1 MGSLKNLVFIILW
14 LGAIGAGLAL
24 GFWQLDRLAWKK
36 DLLAAMDAAYA
47 VPDPQYLSLNDTVY
61 PFDKN
66 KFLRRVV
73 VGRVDTS
80 FPVFYVSPRQYKGQV
95 GAHAYVPMM
104 VQIGKEMHHF
114 YMLFGFVQNNIQTKS
129 LPIEKIK
136 FNVLIRAQNPSGMV
150 RTENT
155 DRAPAR
161 AFNEAEWGQRT
172 GHAQNPVLVREG
184 DVLSASDGHAIEM
197 SVIPVGDRPVLPN
210 DHFSYACF
218 WFCMAGILLTC
229 GIMVSI
235 RRLFF
240 VIAHNT

>member
-1 MGSLKNLVFIILW
+1 MGSVKNLVFILLW

-36 DLLAAMDAAYA
+36 DLLAAIDAAYA

-73 VGRVDTS
+73 VGHVDAS
-80 FPVFYVSPRQYKGQV
+80 APVFYVSPRQYKGQV

-104 VQIGKEMHHF
+104 VQVGKDLYHF
-114 YMLFGFVQNNIQTKS
+114 YVLFGFVQNNIQIKS
-129 LPIEKIK
+129 LPIENIK

-150 RTENT
+150 RAENM

-172 GHAQNPVLVREG
+172 GHAQTPVFVREG
-184 DVLSASDGHAIEM
+184 DVLSAADGHAIETN
-197 SVIPVGDRPVLPN
+197 VISVGDRPVLPN

-218 WFCMAGILLTC
+218 WFGMAGILLIGGLIGAIWRFT
-229 GIMVSI
+229 
-235 RRLFF
+235 R
-240 VIAHNT
+240 T

>member
-1 MGSLKNLVFIILW
+1 MGSLKNLVFILLW
-14 LGAIGAGLAL
+14 LGTVGAGLFL

-36 DLLAAMDAAYA
+36 DLLAAIDAAYA

-73 VGRVDTS
+73 VGHVDAS
-80 FPVFYVSPRQYKGQV
+80 APVFYVSPRQYKGQV
-95 GAHAYVPMM
+95 GAHVYIPMLL
-104 VQIGKEMHHF
+104 QIGKDPHHF
-114 YMLFGFVQNNIQTKS
+114 YVLFGFVQNNIQIKS
-129 LPIEKIK
+129 LPIENIK

-172 GHAQNPVLVREG
+172 GHAQTPVFVREG
-184 DVLSASDGHAIEM
+184 DVLSAADGHAIETN
-197 SVIPVGDRPVLPN
+197 VISVGDRPVLPN

-218 WFCMAGILLTC
+218 WFSMAGILLIGGLIGAIWRFT
-229 GIMVSI
+229 
-235 RRLFF
+235 R
-240 VIAHNT
+240 T